1 MYVIPLGLLH
11 GVIMTMTQATDQD
24 IRELKIA
31 IDALGK
37 GTEANTDLKSRY
49 VFADSSDSGET
60 ETKLTK
66 LVE

>member
-1 MYVIPLGLLH
+1 
-11 GVIMTMTQATDQD
+11 MTMTQATDQNV
-24 IRELKIA
+24 RELKIA